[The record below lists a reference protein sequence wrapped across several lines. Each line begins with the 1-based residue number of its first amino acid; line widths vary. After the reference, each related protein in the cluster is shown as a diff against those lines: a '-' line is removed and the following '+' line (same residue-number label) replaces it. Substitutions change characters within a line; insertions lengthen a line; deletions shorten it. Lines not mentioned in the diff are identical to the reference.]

1 MKRIFRKLSV
11 DLKNLKESVEVTEQ
25 LMRSLKYND
34 AGKRGIRLHNVEL
47 LTGRN

>member
-25 LMRSLKYND
+25 LMRSLND